1 MTRCYIGGTDKQRT
15 IDKLK
20 VQPHIVVGT
29 PGRIKD
35 LMIEQALFVHTSEV
49 LVVDEADM
57 MLIWALFE
65 DVDQV
70 AAKMPRNYKCLF
82 FLQPFQKS

>member
-1 MTRCYIGGTDKQRT
+1 MQPQEEQIMTRCYIGGTDKQRT

-35 LMIEQALFVHTSEV
+35 LNERTSTFCSYMLEM

-57 MLIWALFE
+57 MLDMGFIE

-70 AAKMPRNYKCLF
+70 ACKNA
-82 FLQPFQKS
+82 